1 MDFAIARR
9 NMVES
14 QLRTNKVTDEDLLSA
29 MRELPREL
37 FVPAQNRS
45 LAYIDEDIPVIN
57 SRFMM
62 EPMVLA
68 RLFQTLQVQQ
78 QDSVLVVGSGTGY
91 SAAVASRLAASVFAL
106 ESDATLLSQAN
117 QILTDMAIDNVVA
130 VDGALSEGY
139 ASQAPY
145 NVILVDG
152 AVETLPQALLDQL
165 AEGGRLAA
173 VVIDEEGI
181 GRAMLYWKQRGI
193 ISHRPLF
200 DANVKLLPG
209 FEKKKGFVF

>member
-78 QDSVLVVGSGTGY
+78 QDSVLVVGSGSGY
-91 SAAVASRLAASVFAL
+91 SAAVASKLAASVFAL
-106 ESDATLLSQAN
+106 ENDATLLSQAN
-117 QILTDMAIDNVVA
+117 QILTDMAIDNVV
-130 VDGALSEGY
+130 VVEGALSEGY

-152 AVETLPQALLDQL
+152 AVETLPQTLLDQL

-181 GRAMLYWKQRGI
+181 GRAMRYWKQRGI